1 MAIHL
6 FRFPVCAILVYLLD
20 KRECF
25 LLLTVFRDQPL
36 AVVTVLKQRN
46 IPCGRTKV
54 HEHPWSKTTYLRNP
68 RKHHEVVAI
77 EVELELLGPALVFG
91 AMVSG
96 LGFGA
101 EFADDDGLLRKF
113 KLDVIRLRRSV
124 GVPPDVFID
133 ANYIEHLG

>member
-25 LLLTVFRDQPL
+25 LLFTVFRNQSL

-46 IPCGRTKV
+46 IPSGRTKV
-54 HEHPWSKTTYLRNP
+54 HEHPWRETTYLRNP
-68 RKHHEVVAI
+68 GNPHEVVAI
-77 EVELELLGPALVFG
+77 EVNLDLFGPSLVFG

-96 LGFGA
+96 RGFGG
-101 EFADDDGLLRKF
+101 EFSDHDGL
-113 KLDVIRLRRSV
+113 
-124 GVPPDVFID
+124 
-133 ANYIEHLG
+133 